1 MEALLLQDGAYVN
14 DRYEELQEGR
24 RQKDQN
30 GPAQSVGVF
39 ADCSSTFKLSD
50 EERQQLEH
58 WRIVQRAKALDTKG
72 PTPQLTKRFLV
83 LQNILDKLYA
93 EKEADLYI
101 TSPSNNALKRPDTI
115 ETNVPIAFKELPLPT
130 QIVLKMFFR
139 TCQSLRDP
147 LKLAVNSRLSVQ
159 IAAKLPSLLTSMPTC
174 VLSPGLTDEVPVELE
189 DEGNV
194 WSVFYQLF
202 QLFEELL
209 GTKSDCMGEEK
220 VCLSAS
226 DRATVVVA
234 YVALSLKWGRL
245 GYLLKG
251 IKLLLENDAELG
263 GVRLE
268 PLQPL
273 FRELAELLLS
283 EHRQQLAKRSACG
296 YLMSFGKGDHGKLG
310 HGQCVHVSCQEGN
323 CTENKLVPTM
333 IAATRDIL
341 FRRIDSLSTHSIAI
355 TAKGDAMAWG
365 NGDKYRLGHGSS
377 TKEYTPRM
385 IEHLR
390 LKGRGDSGRLG
401 HGDSQ
406 TRKRPTKIG
415 LFGQGGL
422 TPVALAVGDKYNLV
436 LVRDND
442 AQYEVSH
449 EAACALKM
457 GFGMFYPTAASRCS
471 LLWEILDDCKVDTP
485 SMRTVIVSDQLCKDS
500 TMTEIFKSLLPLG
513 LLRQNV
519 LPADM
524 SATGKDIFDIK
535 TLMIVLLKT
544 NLLVLMK
551 TLLPLARYYQAQ
563 ITVGTFS
570 YSCAT
575 QTFRAN
581 RCRSGLG

>member
-1 MEALLLQDGAYVN
+1 
-14 DRYEELQEGR
+14 
-24 RQKDQN
+24 
-30 GPAQSVGVF
+30 
-39 ADCSSTFKLSD
+39 
-50 EERQQLEH
+50 
-58 WRIVQRAKALDTKG
+58 
-72 PTPQLTKRFLV
+72 
-83 LQNILDKLYA
+83 
-93 EKEADLYI
+93 
-101 TSPSNNALKRPDTI
+101 
-115 ETNVPIAFKELPLPT
+115 
-130 QIVLKMFFR
+130 MFFR

-209 GTKSDCMGEEK
+209 GIKSDCMGEEK

-273 FRELAELLLS
+273 FRELAEAS
-283 EHRQQLAKRSACG
+283 VERAQTTIGEEDQPCG

-390 LKGRGDSGRLG
+390 LKGRVRDLACGLGHTLALMESGELFAWGNGSNGRLGLGDTNDRPESCSTSVPVRFRHIFCGASHSLGLSWDGRAYTWGKNNQGQCGHGHTNDQWTIQEIESFEDGEEAECVTYAAGGWEHTLFSTASGRVYSCGCGYKDSRRAGIPPVLGHGDCDRRLKPTLIQSLEDAREEIVKVACGWDHSLAVSASGKVYTWGSGTNGKLGHGDEESFDTPTLVRTMEGRHVKDAKAGCEHTVFLTYDHELWSCGQGDSGRLG

-415 LFGQGGL
+415 LF
-422 TPVALAVGDKYNLV
+422 V
-436 LVRDND
+436 
-442 AQYEVSH
+442 
-449 EAACALKM
+449 
-457 GFGMFYPTAASRCS
+457 
-471 LLWEILDDCKVDTP
+471 
-485 SMRTVIVSDQLCKDS
+485 
-500 TMTEIFKSLLPLG
+500 
-513 LLRQNV
+513 
-519 LPADM
+519 
-524 SATGKDIFDIK
+524 
-535 TLMIVLLKT
+535 
-544 NLLVLMK
+544 
-551 TLLPLARYYQAQ
+551 
-563 ITVGTFS
+563 
-570 YSCAT
+570 
-575 QTFRAN
+575 
-581 RCRSGLG
+581 